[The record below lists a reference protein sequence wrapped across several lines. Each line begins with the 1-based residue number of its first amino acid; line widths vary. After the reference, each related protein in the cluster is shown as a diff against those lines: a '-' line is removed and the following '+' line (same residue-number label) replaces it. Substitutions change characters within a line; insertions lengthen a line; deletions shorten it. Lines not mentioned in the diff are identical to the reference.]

1 MPDRRIV
8 QCFGVK
14 RRPGKEAKLCRRR
27 FLWTARGASSGNFGG
42 KGVQACPYCGTMPD
56 FKHPYNKFLGGS
68 ITEEE
73 AKAEMPAYIEKWKS
87 ENKP

>member
-1 MPDRRIV
+1 
-8 QCFGVK
+8 
-14 RRPGKEAKLCRRR
+14 
-27 FLWTARGASSGNFGG
+27 
-42 KGVQACPYCGTMPD
+42 MPD